1 MTIGNTAS
9 ASSRLKDE
17 SVLRTDLDRA
27 AEERSENEGM
37 AEHADKA
44 LDPIAWEE
52 GRILRSNGGDYIL
65 STLPEERDEVGR
77 APVETTEL
85 ERRVLVLERILQ
97 ALIAHMA
104 ETEPKFLRRLAD
116 IFCLPLQMV
125 HCEHDYTDTDAY
137 AAEFIRTVVR
147 LGDKPAGR
155 SPDTVRSRKSPGVAP
170 SGDTGKEPN
179 FIAPPRIRMRH
190 AGGVWRVTKDGRFH
204 GDFSK
209 KEDALAAVEAAGSGT
224 AQSP

>member
-1 MTIGNTAS
+1 MVAPKPVPELS
-9 ASSRLKDE
+9 
-17 SVLRTDLDRA
+17 
-27 AEERSENEGM
+27 
-37 AEHADKA
+37 
-44 LDPIAWEE
+44 PIARPE
-52 GRILRSNGGDYIL
+52 G
-65 STLPEERDEVGR
+65 
-77 APVETTEL
+77 TEL
-85 ERRVLVLERILQ
+85 ERRVLAHERILQ

-116 IFCLPLQMV
+116 IFCLPMQMV